1 MNGMAQVSYRKL
13 LFFSSC
19 QESSPA
25 NLEPKLFAPFL
36 TRRSGDRTHLQLH
49 QLKRKL
55 VRAALEE
62 TPETA
67 SFKRLCGAAN
77 QAVKLAWATS
87 YPLLVFPCLFD
98 EMVEAVRERFPQD
111 QVSEGQSSLTSP
123 DADLRFEGIP
133 SVSSGPE
140 PTSTGGCLWPPYQ
153 NTTRGNRTA
162 GQTTRLPHIEAPAL
176 SWNELATLP
185 EHDRPTRIHD
195 NASVPKRPI
204 ASIAK

>member
-1 MNGMAQVSYRKL
+1 MTGCSLLTFNQWLKWRRQATITMNGMTQISYRKL
-13 LFFSSC
+13 LFFRSC
-19 QESSPA
+19 LESSPA

-36 TRRSGDRTHLQLH
+36 ARRSGHRTHSHLH
-49 QLKRKL
+49 RLKRKL

-77 QAVKLAWATS
+77 QAMNLAWATS

-98 EMVEAVRERFPQD
+98 EMVEAVRERFPQE
-111 QVSEGQSSLTSP
+111 QVSDGQSSLTTL

-133 SVSSGPE
+133 FVSRVPE
-140 PTSTGGCLWPPYQ
+140 FTSTGGCLWPPYQ
-153 NTTRGNRTA
+153 NTTRGNHTA
-162 GQTTRLPHIEAPAL
+162 DQTMRLPHIEA
-176 SWNELATLP
+176 
-185 EHDRPTRIHD
+185 
-195 NASVPKRPI
+195 